1 MTGFKPS
8 GYLRFDR
15 NVVESWRCWSEGI
28 DWYLEAAGLK
38 SPSNSR
44 KVAILLNCAGPDD
57 VDVYENLPFEWAVAS
72 KIFKT
77 VKEAFATYCNQRK
90 NLVHE
95 RFKFWEFAESEGQS
109 FESYFNK
116 LRIMAKACK
125 FAETDNMI
133 RDKIIFFPCTT
144 SP

>member
-1 MTGFKPS
+1 M
-8 GYLRFDR
+8 
-15 NVVESWRCWSEGI
+15 
-28 DWYLEAAGLK
+28 
-38 SPSNSR
+38 
-44 KVAILLNCAGPDD
+44 LNCAGPDD

-109 FESYFNK
+109 FESYFKFNK
-116 LRIMAKACK
+116 LRIMAKSCK

-133 RDKIIFFPCTT
+133 RDKIIFPMRNLT
-144 SP
+144 SKERLLREPRLTLDKTITLFGC